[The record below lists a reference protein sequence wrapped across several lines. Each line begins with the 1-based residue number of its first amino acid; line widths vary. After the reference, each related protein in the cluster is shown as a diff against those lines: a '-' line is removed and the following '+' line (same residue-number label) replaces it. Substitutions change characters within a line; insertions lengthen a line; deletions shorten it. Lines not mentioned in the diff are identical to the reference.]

1 MYVSRVIAENF
12 RVFGDKKSGQHL
24 DLTLDPGLNVLVG
37 ENDAGK
43 TAVVDVL
50 RFALL
55 TTSYEYLRIRDE
67 DFHIEGSVS
76 AQQMTIEVVLKGLT
90 ADQQAPIVEW
100 LTYMPSEPP
109 YLVVHVR
116 AKPARMLGSK
126 QLRPEIRYLS
136 GHDGVGPEIG
146 QAVRDIIRST
156 YLRPLRDAEAEL
168 SSGRM
173 SRLSQIL
180 KAHKDIKNEDKSD
193 FDPATGVAPTTLVG
207 FMHQAQHNIGKSP
220 VIDAVRADI
229 NTNYLKHLSFV
240 GSELTSDIRVASDVS
255 LQQILEKL
263 ELALVPP
270 ASISPH
276 LWCPRGLGYNNVLF
290 MAAELLLLGGAD
302 ELPLL
307 LIEEPEAHLH
317 PQLQARVLEL
327 FEKHTKDSAHPVQVV
342 LSTHSPNLASAAPVE
357 SIILITR
364 GTASRLAKSETALE
378 EGDYAFL
385 RRFLDVTKANL
396 FFARGVAIVEGPAE
410 ALLLPALAQ
419 ACGRFFSASGI
430 SVVNVGS
437 VGLFRYARILQRK
450 DGKIL
455 PIPVACLTD
464 RDIVPDHVDY
474 VVAKPGKK
482 RKFSDF
488 NAGERAAIV
497 QRKEGRAQG
506 GSTKVFVS
514 DIWTLEYDLAAS
526 PLARLMF
533 DAIALAKEADKKN
546 GALTKAQEVEALT
559 AAAAAWL
566 TACPAGANVHDVAAA
581 IYQPLYD
588 KDISK
593 AVTAEFAAKLVLTGN
608 YGSGAE
614 LFAKLPTYIRN
625 AFDHLIP
632 PAAIVAGV

>member
-1 MYVSRVIAENF
+1 MYVSRLVAENF
-12 RVFGDKKSGQHL
+12 RVFGGKESGHHL
-24 DLTLDPGLNVLVG
+24 DLVLNPGLNVLVG

-43 TAVVDVL
+43 TAIVDAL
-50 RFALL
+50 RYALL
-55 TTSYEYLRIRDE
+55 TTSYEYLRIRDD
-67 DFHIEGSVS
+67 DFHIQGSER
-76 AQQMTIEVVLKGLT
+76 AEQLTIEVELKGLT
-90 ADQQAPIVEW
+90 VDQQAPIVEW
-100 LTYMPSEPP
+100 LTYKADEPP

-116 AKPARMLGSK
+116 AKAARMQGSK

-136 GHDGVGPEIG
+136 GHDGVGPELG
-146 QAVRDIIRST
+146 QAVRDMIRAT

-193 FDPATGVAPTTLVG
+193 FDPITGAAPTTLVG

-220 VIDAVRADI
+220 VIDAVRSDI

-240 GSELTSDIRVASDVS
+240 GGELTSDIRVASVIS

-263 ELALVPP
+263 ELTLLPP
-270 ASISPH
+270 PSIGPQ

-317 PQLQARVLEL
+317 PQLQARVLDL
-327 FEKHTKDSAHPVQVV
+327 FEKHAKDATHPVQVL

-357 SIILITR
+357 SIILIAR
-364 GTASRLAKSETALE
+364 GTASRLSKDETALE
-378 EGDYAFL
+378 AGDYAFL

-396 FFARGVAIVEGPAE
+396 FFSRGMAIVEGAAE
-410 ALLLPALAQ
+410 ALLLPALAE
-419 ACGRFFSASGI
+419 ACGRSFSAAGI
-430 SVVNVGS
+430 SVINVGS

-450 DGKIL
+450 DGKVL
-455 PIPVACLTD
+455 PIPVSCLTD

-474 VVAKPGKK
+474 VVPKPGKK

-488 NAGERAAIV
+488 SHEEREALV
-497 QRKEGRAQG
+497 QRKQERAQG

-526 PLARLMF
+526 PLARMLF
-533 DAIALAKEADKKN
+533 DAIALAMEADKKN
-546 GALTKAQEVEALT
+546 GALTDEQEEAVLI
-559 AAAAAWL
+559 AAEAAWQ
-566 TACPAGANVHDVAAA
+566 AVSPIGASLNDVAAS
-581 IYQPLYD
+581 IYKPLYD
-588 KDISK
+588 KDVSK
-593 AVTAEFAAKLVLTGN
+593 AVTAEYAAKLVLTGK
-608 YGSGAE
+608 YGSGE
-614 LFAKLPTYIRN
+614 DLFAKLPNYIQN
-625 AFDHLIP
+625 ALNHLVPPTSFD
-632 PAAIVAGV
+632 